1 MAFRTLAM
9 EKQASEVWKVLGA
22 VKTEFE
28 RYGEWVAKVREQVQ
42 KAADTLDRADTR
54 SKQMRRVLKS
64 VEALPEAEAL
74 ARLPLDTAGKLDVAE
89 GSDTD

>member
-1 MAFRTLAM
+1 MGFRTLAL

-22 VKTEFE
+22 VKTEFD

-54 SKQMRRVLKS
+54 SKQMRRVLKG

-74 ARLPLDTAGKLDVAE
+74 ARLPLDA
-89 GSDTD
+89 SDIPDSD

>member
-1 MAFRTLAM
+1 MGFRTLAL

-22 VKTEFE
+22 VKTEFD

-54 SKQMRRVLKS
+54 SKQMRRVLKG

-74 ARLPLDTAGKLDVAE
+74 ARLPLDS
-89 GSDTD
+89 SDALEATDPD